1 MERILCLA
9 MGYAF
14 GLIQTGYFYGK
25 LHSVDLHKYGS
36 GNVGTTNALRVL
48 GWKAGLIVFL
58 GDFLK
63 TVIPCMLVRFV
74 LFQDRPEMTYV
85 LMLYTAFGVI
95 LGHNYPFY
103 MGFKGGKG
111 IAATAG
117 LIFSM
122 DWRVTLICLV
132 IFVGTV
138 AITRFVSLGSILVVI
153 ALTACAVYFGGHGY
167 FGLGE
172 EYLMEFYGVAA
183 AIALLAIWRHRA
195 NIGRL
200 LHGTESKLVEKKK

>member
-122 DWRVTLICLV
+122 DWRVLRCRC
-132 IFVGTV
+132 GH
-138 AITRFVSLGSILVVI
+138 RP
-153 ALTACAVYFGGHGY
+153 FGHLAAPGKYRPAAPRHGEQA
-167 FGLGE
+167 GRE
-172 EYLMEFYGVAA
+172 EKIE
-183 AIALLAIWRHRA
+183 
-195 NIGRL
+195 N
-200 LHGTESKLVEKKK
+200 